1 MALSWLMLVT
11 GYARSLLNVSHFNF
25 FRFTVHTWRLGAL
38 DVNVGSKQIK
48 QLMKLLAVTRS
59 FIYY

>member
-11 GYARSLLNVSHFNF
+11 GYA
-25 FRFTVHTWRLGAL
+25 RFTVHTWRLGAL